1 MRSRSILDEIHLIR
15 NIIDYCNQKNVP
27 CILLDLDQEKA
38 FDRVNHKFL
47 AKALAH
53 FGFKQNFI
61 EWVKIL
67 YTNVSSCVLV
77 NNFVSS
83 PIRITRGVRQ
93 GCPLLPLLYVLYLE
107 TFANQ
112 IRLDNNIHGLSLP
125 GSTLD
130 IKISLYADDTNG
142 IVTDDRSAELFL
154 HKALLF
160 NQASGSKLNLG
171 KVE

>member
-1 MRSRSILDEIHLIR
+1 MYFKYCISNTFYIDIYIKVFEIRTSTGSRSILDNVHLIR

-47 AKALAH
+47 AKALAR
-53 FGFKQNFI
+53 FGFKHNFI

-83 PIRITRGVRQ
+83 S
-93 GCPLLPLLYVLYLE
+93 LE
-107 TFANQ
+107 
-112 IRLDNNIHGLSLP
+112 
-125 GSTLD
+125 
-130 IKISLYADDTNG
+130 
-142 IVTDDRSAELFL
+142 
-154 HKALLF
+154 
-160 NQASGSKLNLG
+160 
-171 KVE
+171 